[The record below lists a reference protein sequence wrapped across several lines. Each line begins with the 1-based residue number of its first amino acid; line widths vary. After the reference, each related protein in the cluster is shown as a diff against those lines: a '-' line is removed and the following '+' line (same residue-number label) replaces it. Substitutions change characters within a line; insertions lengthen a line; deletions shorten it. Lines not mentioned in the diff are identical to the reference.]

1 MTGPGGVYDSAREIA
16 KFLDEAWIQL
26 LEPMGGQTKVISKEG
41 TSYKILTDENTIRD
55 IPIYELRKAK
65 MSQELDKLENN
76 FEIEPDTPNI

>member
-41 TSYKILTDENTIRD
+41 SWPYIKVFWKEAN
-55 IPIYELRKAK
+55 
-65 MSQELDKLENN
+65 Q
-76 FEIEPDTPNI
+76 